1 MITVDST
8 WMDFDIFKLHSSFL
22 SSKSEKN
29 PQWLLK
35 FACKDSE
42 LGGGGVWGRQ
52 IRLREKFVS
61 RAGDRLDAGDLRFLG
76 RFAGVSR
83 AMREG

>member
-8 WMDFDIFKLHSSFL
+8 WMYFDIFKLHSSFL
-22 SSKSEKN
+22 SSKLEKN

-42 LGGGGVWGRQ
+42 LGGGLWGRQ
-52 IRLREKFVS
+52 RRLREKFVS

>member
-42 LGGGGVWGRQ
+42 WIPWYRGRQ

>member
-8 WMDFDIFKLHSSFL
+8 WMNFDIFKLHSSFL

-35 FACKDSE
+35 FACKNSE
-42 LGGGGVWGRQ
+42 LGVMGKTNTIAGEICLPRGR
-52 IRLREKFVS
+52 
-61 RAGDRLDAGDLRFLG
+61 
-76 RFAGVSR
+76 
-83 AMREG
+83 

>member
-35 FACKDSE
+35 FSCKDSE
-42 LGGGGVWGRQ
+42 FGVGGWGRQ

>member
-42 LGGGGVWGRQ
+42 FFLGGGYGGDKCDCGRN
-52 IRLREKFVS
+52 LSPAREI
-61 RAGDRLDAGDLRFLG
+61 GW
-76 RFAGVSR
+76 
-83 AMREG
+83 MREILDF

>member
-35 FACKDSE
+35 FACEDSE
-42 LGGGGVWGRQ
+42 LGEVGMGKTNTIAGEICLPRGR
-52 IRLREKFVS
+52 
-61 RAGDRLDAGDLRFLG
+61 
-76 RFAGVSR
+76 
-83 AMREG
+83 

>member
-35 FACKDSE
+35 FTCKDSE
-42 LGGGGVWGRQ
+42 LGGGYGEDKYDCGRN
-52 IRLREKFVS
+52 LSPAREI
-61 RAGDRLDAGDLRFLG
+61 GW
-76 RFAGVSR
+76 
-83 AMREG
+83 MREILDF

>member
-42 LGGGGVWGRQ
+42 LGGYGEDKYDCGRN
-52 IRLREKFVS
+52 LSPAREI
-61 RAGDRLDAGDLRFLG
+61 GW
-76 RFAGVSR
+76 
-83 AMREG
+83 MREILDF

>member
-42 LGGGGVWGRQ
+42 FGGGGGGMGETNTIAGEICLPRGR
-52 IRLREKFVS
+52 
-61 RAGDRLDAGDLRFLG
+61 
-76 RFAGVSR
+76 
-83 AMREG
+83 

>member
-42 LGGGGVWGRQ
+42 FGVWGRQ

>member
-42 LGGGGVWGRQ
+42 LGGGGNWEDKYDCLPRE
-52 IRLREKFVS
+52 IRLPR
-61 RAGDRLDAGDLRFLG
+61 G
-76 RFAGVSR
+76 R
-83 AMREG
+83 

>member
-35 FACKDSE
+35 FACEDSE
-42 LGGGGVWGRQ
+42 LGEGGMGKTNTIAGEICLPRGR
-52 IRLREKFVS
+52 
-61 RAGDRLDAGDLRFLG
+61 
-76 RFAGVSR
+76 
-83 AMREG
+83 

>member
-8 WMDFDIFKLHSSFL
+8 WMDFDIFKLHSSFF

-29 PQWLLK
+29 PQLLLK
-35 FACKDSE
+35 YACKDSE
-42 LGGGGVWGRQ
+42 LGGGGRYWEDKYDCGRN
-52 IRLREKFVS
+52 LFS
-61 RAGDRLDAGDLRFLG
+61 RLDAGDLRYLG

>member
-1 MITVDST
+1 
-8 WMDFDIFKLHSSFL
+8 MDFDIFKLHSSFF
-22 SSKSEKN
+22 SSKSENN

-42 LGGGGVWGRQ
+42 LEGGVWGRQ

-61 RAGDRLDAGDLRFLG
+61 RAGDRLHAGDLRFLG

>member
-22 SSKSEKN
+22 SSKSEKT

-42 LGGGGVWGRQ
+42 LGGGVYGEDKYDCGRN
-52 IRLREKFVS
+52 LSPAREI
-61 RAGDRLDAGDLRFLG
+61 GW
-76 RFAGVSR
+76 
-83 AMREG
+83 MREILDF

>member
-1 MITVDST
+1 
-8 WMDFDIFKLHSSFL
+8 MDFNILELHSSFS

-42 LGGGGVWGRQ
+42 LGGGVWGRQ

-83 AMREG
+83 TMREG

>member
-42 LGGGGVWGRQ
+42 LGGGVWGRQ
-52 IRLREKFVS
+52 IRLWEKFVS
-61 RAGDRLDAGDLRFLG
+61 RAGDRLDAGRT
-76 RFAGVSR
+76 
-83 AMREG
+83 